1 MNKEPNKEQSNNL
14 NNEMEK
20 EPVKFDK
27 FEKLDRK
34 VEETI
39 QEVETIGKRKFVLKA
54 VHTSFAGA
62 AVWALLLNLVIETL
76 GRMPTTSIWG
86 GFQFLIDEPIVFLY
100 NTLIIFATLVIAS
113 VFKRRLFVFTIVSL
127 FWLVIG
133 IVNGVILTQRMTP
146 FTVKDLSILD
156 DGITIVSNYMSTF
169 QIVMAAIG
177 VAVAIGLL
185 VLLFIKGPKKKERVK
200 WKRNLIGVL
209 LVLAVTFGAT
219 SIMIKTGKIETFFGN
234 LAYAYRNYGVVYCFT
249 NTWLNTG
256 ISKPDNY
263 SQDRMLDIFSDEELG
278 DDNAMLL
285 TQKDEDEEHPNII
298 FLQLESFIDPSN
310 ITSIETSKE
319 ACPNFRNLVNNYPSG
334 QLTVPACGAGTA
346 NVEFE
351 VMTGISAKFFGPG
364 EYPYKS
370 VLKEKTMET
379 LGYDLKSLGYST
391 HAIHNHRAVFYNR
404 NTVFANMGLDT
415 FTSIEYMSDVEKTPK
430 NWAKDN
436 ILTESMLDALNS
448 TESRDMIYTISVQG
462 HGKYPSEQVI
472 QNPEITVTS
481 APSEELKWKFEYYV
495 NQVHEM
501 DNFIGQLTEAL
512 SNYDEPVVLVMYGD
526 HIPAIDMT
534 EDDLASRNLYG
545 TEYVIWSNFG
555 LDGDDED
562 MYSYQLA
569 AHVTEM
575 LDMQVGTV
583 FTYQQNHKNS
593 ETYLEDLKAIGYDIL
608 YGKYYLYGGKNPF
621 EPTNMKMGV
630 KDITIDEVVKIGDKY
645 YIKGKNFTE
654 YSKVTLDGKTLKT
667 IYLGSNILGL
677 LEDVDPDDAANM
689 KVSQIETKSNEIL
702 STTE

>member
-14 NNEMEK
+14 NNETEK

-39 QEVETIGKRKFVLKA
+39 QEVETMGKRKFVLKA

-76 GRMPTTSIWG
+76 GRMPTTSVWG

-234 LAYAYRNYGVVYCFT
+234 LAYAYRDYGVVYCFT

-263 SQDRMLDIFSDEELG
+263 SQERMLDIFSDEELG

-621 EPTNMKMGV
+621 EPTDMKMGV

>member
-14 NNEMEK
+14 NNETEK

-39 QEVETIGKRKFVLKA
+39 QEVETMGKRKFVLKA

-76 GRMPTTSIWG
+76 GRMPTTSVWG

-234 LAYAYRNYGVVYCFT
+234 LAYAYRDYGVVYCFT

-263 SQDRMLDIFSDEELG
+263 SQERMLDIFSDEELG

-534 EDDLASRNLYG
+534 EDVLASRNLYG

-621 EPTNMKMGV
+621 EPTDMKMGV